1 MMQSPKLQIALHPS
15 MSVTPEKFAPQ
26 SSVTPDLPG
35 KATEPNSDSRL
46 HDSTNKAIIT
56 TLESSRAAKD
66 MLLALPEEMD
76 TSSEIEVKVNIKSIK
91 DKGRV
96 ERANNTAIFMAS
108 GFSHRS
114 ALIVEANPYLSKRSS
129 PRQSFG

>member
-1 MMQSPKLQIALHPS
+1 ML
-15 MSVTPEKFAPQ
+15 
-26 SSVTPDLPG
+26 G
-35 KATEPNSDSRL
+35 KTSEPNSGSRL
-46 HDSTNKAIIT
+46 LDSPNKAINT

-66 MLLALPEEMD
+66 MLLALPEEVD
-76 TSSEIEVKVNIKSIK
+76 TSSEIEVKVNIKCIK

-114 ALIVEANPYLSKRSS
+114 PLILEPNPY
-129 PRQSFG
+129 